1 MSTLNELQELTTVTN
16 DDILLVQ
23 DTTLGEDSKAT
34 KENFLKEVNTSLN
47 SLTSDLGEV
56 ESTVASLS
64 EVNKLSGGVGID
76 LVRVNVFTDSMT
88 YTLPDLSTLP
98 DNYCITFLL
107 PEADKI
113 LTPKLATASGDTITY
128 SGGSDTVI
136 DYNRESWGGV
146 TLFKNTITSWR
157 I

>member
-34 KENFLKEVNTSLN
+34 KENFLKEVNASLN
-47 SLTSDLGEV
+47 TLTSGLDEV
-56 ESTVASLS
+56 ESTVASFS
-64 EVNKLSGGVGID
+64 EVNKLSGGSGID

-88 YTLPDLSTLP
+88 YTLPELNTLP
-98 DNYCITFLL
+98 ENYLITFLL
-107 PEADKI
+107 PEADRA
-113 LTPKLATASGDTITY
+113 LTPKLATASGNTITY

-136 DYNRESWGGV
+136 DYNRESWGSV

>member
-34 KENFLKEVNTSLN
+34 KENFLKEVNTSLIT
-47 SLTSDLGEV
+47 LTSDLGEV
-56 ESTVASLS
+56 EGTVTSFS
-64 EVNKLSGGVGID
+64 EVNKLSGGSGID